1 MTRVLGANGC
11 SIISELKDVN
21 IDRTADL
28 RDRPADLRQS
38 IKKQTA
44 ICSIISDLKD
54 LKQKQHC

>member
-38 IKKQTA
+38 
-44 ICSIISDLKD
+44 
-54 LKQKQHC
+54 